1 MILIALIY
9 HLNSCIWNVSMAEEL
24 AQWVTGFVLK
34 AWGLKLEIQTRL
46 RAPVISVLGCE
57 VRQVPRTHC
66 PASLAEIASLQVG
79 EYQQQ

>member
-9 HLNSCIWNVSMAEEL
+9 HLNSCICNVSVTEEL
-24 AQWVTGFVLK
+24 VQWVTGFVLK
-34 AWGLKLEIQTRL
+34 AWKLKLEIQTSL
-46 RAPVISVLGCE
+46 HAPVTSALGCE

-66 PASLAEIASLQVG
+66 PASLAETASLQVG